1 MYILGMFG
9 PGENP
14 SAALLKNGKLIAL
27 IEEERLNRIKMSPNS
42 LPIDAAKKC
51 LKIF

>member
-1 MYILGMFG
+1 MFG

-27 IEEERLNRIKMSPNS
+27 IEEERINRIKTSPNN
-42 LPIDAAKKC
+42 LPINAAKE
-51 LKIF
+51 

>member
-14 SAALLKNGKLIAL
+14 SAALLKDGKLIAL
-27 IEEERLNRIKMSPNS
+27 VEEEKGEITKRVASPKEN
-42 LPIDAAKKC
+42 ANNKTYTK
-51 LKIF
+51 